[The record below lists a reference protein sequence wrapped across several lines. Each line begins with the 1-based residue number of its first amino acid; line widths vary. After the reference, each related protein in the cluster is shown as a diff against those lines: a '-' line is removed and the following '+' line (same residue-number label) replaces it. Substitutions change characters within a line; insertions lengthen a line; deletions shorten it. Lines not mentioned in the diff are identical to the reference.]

1 MKLDQLGYTPE
12 IAVAFEALAQEHL
25 VPGRVATVNRN
36 NFEIL
41 WEGGTVKAEPTGRLL
56 FSATDGME
64 IPTVGDWVALQLLN
78 DDTFG
83 LIHHL
88 LPRRTLLRRKDPGRN
103 VDYQLLG
110 ANIDTAFLMQSADR
124 DYNLN
129 RLERYLVMVR
139 DGGISPVVLL
149 TKADLVDEE
158 ERGMMLEGLHETAGD
173 VPCLFIST
181 QEQVGL
187 ESVRDLLTPGRT
199 ACLLGSSGVGK
210 TTLLNA
216 LLGEDVFATRDVRD
230 VDHRGRHT
238 TTRRQLLMLDN
249 GALLID
255 SPGLRELGNFG
266 ANTGFSETFGDI
278 EHLTAQCRF
287 ADCTHTIEQGCAVI
301 AAIESGDLDAGHFE
315 NYQKMQRE
323 AAHYQ
328 RSYHERRK
336 RDKEFGKMVKRIM
349 KSNDKRKPLL

>member
-1 MKLDQLGYTPE
+1 MQTLESIGYTTE
-12 IAVAFEALAQEHL
+12 IDAAFRALDAPHL
-25 VPGRVATVNRN
+25 VPGRVASVNRS
-36 NFEIL
+36 NFEVL
-41 WEGGTVKAEPTGRLL
+41 WQGGLLRAEPTGRLL
-56 FSATDGME
+56 FAADDSME
-64 IPTVGDWVALQLLN
+64 IPTVGDWVALQTLN

-88 LPRRTLLRRKDPGRN
+88 LPRRSFLRRKDPGRN
-103 VDYQLLG
+103 VEYQLLG
-110 ANIDTAFLMQSADR
+110 ANIDTAFCMQSADR

-139 DGGISPVVLL
+139 DGGIQPVVVL

-158 ERGMMLEGLHETAGD
+158 ERGMMLDGLHETAGD

-187 ESVRDLLTPGRT
+187 QSVRELLPAGRT

-216 LLGEDVFATRDVRD
+216 LLGGEAFATGEVRES
-230 VDHRGRHT
+230 DHRGRHT
-238 TTRRQLLMLDN
+238 TTRRQLLALPG

-255 SPGLRELGNFG
+255 SPGLRELGSFG
-266 ANTGFSETFGDI
+266 ADAGFSETFGDI
-278 EHLTAQCRF
+278 ERLAAECRF
-287 ADCTHTIEQGCAVI
+287 ADCRHEREKGCAVI
-301 AAIESGDLDAGHFE
+301 AAIESGELDAGHFE

-323 AAHYQ
+323 AAHYE
-328 RSYHERRK
+328 RSYLERRR
-336 RDKEFGKMVKRIM
+336 RDKEFGKMVKRIL
-349 KSNDKRKPLL
+349 KDNDKRKS